1 MNEELRRKENKRRGE
16 RGSILAT
23 TALSMISMI
32 LAAGLAIDIS
42 HFYTAKAEL
51 QNAAD
56 AAALAAASQMNS
68 TSGGI
73 NSAVYEATKA
83 LNKYDFAKTLTITSS
98 DVTFAK
104 NLNGTYVDSASAI
117 AAPTELRFVKVTL
130 SPHAVNTTFSSLVLG
145 NSQNLSASAT
155 AGLSVGL
162 TMNKFYTAYAFIE
175 TAASPFVEGMTYSLD
190 AKAHD
195 DTSPNSYRVLNGPDG
210 NLITTGQL
218 HAYGSIGATYT
229 VATLPA
235 TSPGPSFTANSMCRY
250 AQIGVNTRFGDYTVH
265 PGVNYTDQPPDQITD
280 QTITYTEYTNRQGN
294 QVIETIPGVPTAAYA
309 KNRRIITLP
318 IALNTNPQ
326 YQVGAPSRV
335 IANRL
340 AAFFIKKK
348 VGTDCKLEV
357 EYIGGPMAVPVGTY
371 TPGAGQTSELSIP
384 ILYK

>member
-1 MNEELRRKENKRRGE
+1 MNQQRTRKENKRRSE
-16 RGSILAT
+16 RGSILAA
-23 TALSMISMI
+23 TALSMVSMI

-73 NSAVYEATKA
+73 KSAVTEATKA
-83 LNKYDFAKTLTITSS
+83 LNKYDFAKSLTITSS

-104 NLNGTYVDSASAI
+104 NLNGTYVDSATAI
-117 AAPTELRFVKVTL
+117 GAPSELRFVKVTL
-130 SPHAVNTTFSSLVLG
+130 SPQAVNTTFSSMVLG

-162 TMNKFYTAYAFIE
+162 SMNKFYTAYAFIE
-175 TAASPFVEGMTYSLD
+175 SAASPLVEGQTYALD
-190 AKAHD
+190 AKGYN
-195 DTSPNSYRVLNGPDG
+195 DTTPNSYRVLDGPDG
-210 NLITTGQL
+210 SLITTGQM
-218 HAYGSIGATYT
+218 HAYGYIGSAYT
-229 VATLPA
+229 LALLNG
-235 TSPGPSFTANSMCRY
+235 TSPAGNLTAPSMCRY

-265 PGVNYTDQPPDQITD
+265 PGVNYTDQPPDAITA
-280 QTITYTEYTNRQGN
+280 QGITYAEYTNRQGDG
-294 QVIETIPGVPTAAYA
+294 VVETIPGVPSGAYA
-309 KNRRIITLP
+309 NNRRIMTLP
-318 IALNTNPQ
+318 IALNTMPDYN
-326 YQVGAPSRV
+326 VGTRKV
-335 IANRL
+335 ISDRL

-357 EYIGGPMAVPVGTY
+357 EYIGGPRTVAVGTF
-371 TPGAGQTSELSIP
+371 TPGGDHMSDLSIP